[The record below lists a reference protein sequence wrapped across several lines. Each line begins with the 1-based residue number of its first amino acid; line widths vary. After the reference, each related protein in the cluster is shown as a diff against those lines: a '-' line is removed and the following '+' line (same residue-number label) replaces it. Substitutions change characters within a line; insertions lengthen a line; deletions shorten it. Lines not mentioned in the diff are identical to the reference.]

1 MDNCNKS
8 FHTQQSGFGEVEL
21 AARSCWDFFSRICRR
36 LSLRITQYF

>member
-21 AARSCWDFFSRICRR
+21 AARSCWDFFPAFAGDFRSG
-36 LSLRITQYF
+36 